1 MDVTSPSAIPSVR
14 PTPGDVLFTPKA
26 DAAFSAVARSD
37 LDPGN
42 IDEHSVNPMTD
53 DR

>member
-1 MDVTSPSAIPSVR
+1 MHVTSLSAVPSVR
-14 PTPGDVLFTPKA
+14 PPAGDVFFTPKA

-42 IDEHSVNPMTD
+42 IDEHSVHPMTD